1 MKKLINLKGAVTLNN
16 VQQKEVNGGGGRKQ
30 CSSSCTGKPRG
41 SRCYYGGH
49 CLCPGVCLG
58 GCVPL

>member
-1 MKKLINLKGAVTLNN
+1 MKKLKNLKGVVSLS
-16 VQQKEVNGGGGRKQ
+16 QKEQKEINGAKVGCSASCSGR
-30 CSSSCTGKPRG
+30 PRG